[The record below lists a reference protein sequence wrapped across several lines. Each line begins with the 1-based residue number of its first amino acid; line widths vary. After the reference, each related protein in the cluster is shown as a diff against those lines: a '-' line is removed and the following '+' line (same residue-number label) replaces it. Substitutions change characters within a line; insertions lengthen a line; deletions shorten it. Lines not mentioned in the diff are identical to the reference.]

1 MGGKPCAEGGW
12 IHRPGGPFVA
22 PPPSSLTTKPRLTT
36 TECAAM
42 QRTFELEMRTRLD
55 CVKDFGKKLG
65 LDYRIL
71 IDVGLG
77 YDVSRQLWVFPMRNA
92 RREIIG
98 FRTRDEFTG
107 AKKSIAGS
115 QNGLFVPAGTLTEA
129 ALVVVEGPT
138 DCAAACMIGLNAIGR
153 PDCASKPSMVVEL
166 ASFMQATAVAII
178 PDNDEQQQGLRGAK
192 ILASMLTDAGVPND
206 IVEIDRQHKDL
217 RDMVRGPDGL
227 MAATELLHH
236 VTHATDILACS
247 RKAASRRA
255 TEANSVEL
263 RTPA

>member
-1 MGGKPCAEGGW
+1 
-12 IHRPGGPFVA
+12 
-22 PPPSSLTTKPRLTT
+22 
-36 TECAAM
+36 
-42 QRTFELEMRTRLD
+42 
-55 CVKDFGKKLG
+55 
-65 LDYRIL
+65 
-71 IDVGLG
+71 
-77 YDVSRQLWVFPMRNA
+77 MRNA

-107 AKKSIAGS
+107 AKKSIVGS
-115 QNGLFVPAGTLTEA
+115 QNGMFVPGSTATDA

-153 PDCASKPSMVVEL
+153 ADCSSKPSMVVEL
-166 ASFMQATAVAII
+166 ASFMRATAVAII
-178 PDNDEQQQGLRGAK
+178 PDNDEHQQGMRGAR

-206 IVEIDRQHKDL
+206 IIEIDRQHKDL

-227 MAATELLHH
+227 MAAKALLHQ
-236 VTHATDILACS
+236 VIHATDILSSS
-247 RKAASRRA
+247 RKAGSRRA